1 MGGLILQKSYHHF
14 SKIMII
20 TLTASLTVPAI
31 NANAESLDTLKKQ
44 QQQVDQK
51 KSNLI
56 SDIQLKSNKIQEN
69 KLQQDQ
75 FMNQIK
81 KLDQQIIKTDEKI
94 SVLSSKIE
102 VSKKE
107 VRQLNASIQQ
117 LEKSIQEREDLLKD
131 RARAIQEN
139 GHSINYIDVL
149 LGANSFADFIDRISA
164 VTTLVEADHN
174 IIQAQFND
182 KKKLAVQQK
191 KLKQKLKKQQENY
204 HQLKSLKT
212 ELDQQKLEKNKLIDQ
227 LEKTQ
232 KELISEK
239 DLKEKEY
246 SETLSIS
253 KDVQNNIEKEQAR
266 LTEIARQQAEAKK
279 TNTDST
285 SSSPST
291 SESATTQSTPSVSSG
306 TWTRPTTG
314 RITSNSGVRDIGA
327 GAEVHY
333 GLDIANAEGTPI
345 VAAADGVVFRASPL
359 STYGNVIMITHSI
372 NGQTYTTVYAH
383 LSGYKVHVGQSVKKG
398 QLIGYMGSTG
408 RSTGSHLHFEMHDT
422 PWQGQKVGL
431 INPLRY
437 ISF

>member
-1 MGGLILQKSYHHF
+1 
-14 SKIMII
+14 MII

-31 NANAESLDTLKKQ
+31 NANAEPLDTLKQQ

-69 KLQQDQ
+69 QLQQDQ

-164 VTTLVEADHN
+164 VTTLVEADPN

-191 KLKQKLKKQQENY
+191 KLKQKLKK
-204 HQLKSLKT
+204 HQ
-212 ELDQQKLEKNKLIDQ
+212 
-227 LEKTQ
+227 
-232 KELISEK
+232 
-239 DLKEKEY
+239 
-246 SETLSIS
+246 
-253 KDVQNNIEKEQAR
+253 
-266 LTEIARQQAEAKK
+266 
-279 TNTDST
+279 
-285 SSSPST
+285 
-291 SESATTQSTPSVSSG
+291 
-306 TWTRPTTG
+306 
-314 RITSNSGVRDIGA
+314 
-327 GAEVHY
+327 
-333 GLDIANAEGTPI
+333 
-345 VAAADGVVFRASPL
+345 
-359 STYGNVIMITHSI
+359 
-372 NGQTYTTVYAH
+372 
-383 LSGYKVHVGQSVKKG
+383 
-398 QLIGYMGSTG
+398 
-408 RSTGSHLHFEMHDT
+408 
-422 PWQGQKVGL
+422 
-431 INPLRY
+431 
-437 ISF
+437 